1 MFGPRLPGLSI
12 GTVIGGLSKTL
23 GLVNQAIPLY
33 KQVSPMIS
41 NARNA
46 IKSFQTIS
54 TTSVEKTMQNINKNV
69 VPEVNKIKEIKTLNQ
84 TKGPTFFQ

>member
-69 VPEVNKIKEIKTLNQ
+69 VPEINKVKEIKTLNQ